1 MFWSRYDRCDASPAS
16 HHAAC
21 FTRPMVADEAFPSL
35 MRETRPLSVCSE
47 TKLRPS
53 FLRTTPARKPR
64 TECCCQSVAVI
75 IAAIVAPAGDRSIAT
90 MRVFLVSGFAAVFKE
105 PSVDFALPVFRVVE
119 RAAAFVLDLGLV
131 MGSSE
136 VHATPSAAL
145 PQPRPGKR
153 PAGQDPEAGRSRSKS
168 PQQCSEQTRK
178 PVNSE

>member
-1 MFWSRYDRCDASPAS
+1 MFWSRHGHYDVSPAS
-16 HHAAC
+16 DQAAC
-21 FTRPMVADEAFPSL
+21 FARSAAADEALPSL
-35 MRETRPLSVCSE
+35 MRYIRPLSVTSE
-47 TKLRPS
+47 TRLRPS

-75 IAAIVAPAGDRSIAT
+75 IAANVAPAGDRSIAT

-136 VHATPSAAL
+136 VH
-145 PQPRPGKR
+145 
-153 PAGQDPEAGRSRSKS
+153 
-168 PQQCSEQTRK
+168 
-178 PVNSE
+178 